1 MGITATVVFH
11 KKKMVDY
18 RKLNSITKMDSF
30 PQTTTEQV
38 LYRLYNHRFYS
49 KLDLKSEYLQTLIHT
64 DQKDT
69 TAFITQDSL

>member
-1 MGITATVVFH
+1 
-11 KKKMVDY
+11 
-18 RKLNSITKMDSF
+18 MDSF